1 MVNPGKAE
9 NPRSPKSLKT
19 DGILIRSTFWCRI
32 RNCIAT
38 IFVSHLVL
46 ILPGPAWALSKVVK
60 KRSKMMFS
68 RFLHKV
74 GSMGNE
80 KMNPHMFITSTK
92 IAQNR
97 RSYRKIGT
105 PEISAL
111 RGVTIL
117 LQCVHLIRIGQ
128 CFRVWNFSRLG
139 CFLSYCWLF
148 QVGIR
153 CKTRPNTNKSLHKLS
168 SLFIV

>member
-9 NPRSPKSLKT
+9 NSRSPKSLKN
-19 DGILIRSTFWCRI
+19 DGISIRSTFWCRI

-38 IFVSHLVL
+38 FFVSHLVL
-46 ILPGPAWALSKVVK
+46 ILPRPAWALSKVVK

-74 GSMGNE
+74 GSMENE

-117 LQCVHLIRIGQ
+117 PYGKYKLWRRKTCSPQQTCTSKSSIGNK
-128 CFRVWNFSRLG
+128 FLG
-139 CFLSYCWLF
+139 FL
-148 QVGIR
+148 
-153 CKTRPNTNKSLHKLS
+153 
-168 SLFIV
+168 